1 MSNFQTILLGIFIF
15 FIVIGVAIFA
25 TSKNSSTAEPVGIV
39 LWGTVSSEAFGSFLN
54 KLNLGLE
61 KQLKITYVEK
71 RPDTFDQEYIET
83 LAKGGGPDAILLSQD
98 LILRHRNTLV
108 PVSYATFPERD
119 FKDTFI
125 AEGELYLSP
134 AGILAFPFSI
144 DPLVMYWNKDSFTNA
159 GIATYPRT
167 WTDIGVLTGILT
179 TRDVASN
186 IRTSAAALGEFRNI
200 NHAKEILSALI
211 MQAGNPITSFDAQGN
226 VQNLLADRLNFTTTP
241 TESALSF
248 YTKFSNPVDQL
259 YSWNRA
265 LPNSK
270 TFFLSGNLAT
280 YFGFASELSD
290 IRTKNPNLNFDVAVL
305 PQALSGKNKATFGN
319 MLALAISKSSRNPS
333 NTMAVIASL
342 FDRNASTIW
351 SDLTKLPPV
360 RRDLLLTRPQDPYL
374 SVFYDSALIS
384 KAWLDPR
391 PESTDAIFKEMVE
404 SVTSGKSRPSE
415 AVSTAGIQVD
425 NLLQ

>member
-1 MSNFQTILLGIFIF
+1 MSNFQTILLGVFIF
-15 FIVIGVAIFA
+15 FIVIGVAVFA
-25 TSKNSSTAEPVGIV
+25 TLKNSSSNEPVGIV
-39 LWGTVSSEAFGSFLN
+39 LWGTVSSEAFGQFVN

-61 KQLKITYVEK
+61 KQLKITYIEK
-71 RPDTFDQEYIET
+71 RPNTFDQEYIEA

-98 LILRHRNTLV
+98 LILRHRDTIIPV
-108 PVSYATFPERD
+108 PYSTFPERD
-119 FKDTFI
+119 FKDVFI

-144 DPLVMYWNKDSFTNA
+144 DPLVMYWNRDSFTNA
-159 GIATYPRT
+159 GLATYPRT
-167 WTDIGVLTGILT
+167 WTDMGTLTSILT

-186 IRTSAAALGEFRNI
+186 VRTSAVALGEFRNI

-211 MQAGNPITSFDAQGN
+211 IQAGNPITTFDAEGK
-226 VQNLLADRLNFTTTP
+226 VQNLFADRLNFATAP
-241 TESALSF
+241 TETALSF
-248 YTKFSNPVDQL
+248 YTKFSNPVDPL

-265 LPNSK
+265 LPASK
-270 TFFLSGNLAT
+270 TYFLSGNLAT

-305 PQALSGKNKATFGN
+305 PQALSGKNRATFGN
-319 MLALAISKSSRNPS
+319 MLGLAISKSSQNPS
-333 NTMAVIASL
+333 NTFVVLSSL
-342 FDRNASTIW
+342 FNANAISIW
-351 SDLTKLPPV
+351 SESTKLPPV

-391 PESTDAIFKEMVE
+391 PESTDIILRDMVE
-404 SVTSGKSRPSE
+404 SVTSGKSRAGE
-415 AVSTAGIQVD
+415 AVSTAGIQID

>member
-15 FIVIGVAIFA
+15 FIVIGVAVFA
-25 TSKNSSTAEPVGIV
+25 TLKGSSTTESAPIV
-39 LWGTVSSEAFGSFLN
+39 LWGTVSSDAFGQFLT
-54 KLNLGLE
+54 KLNSGLE
-61 KQLKITYVEK
+61 DQLKVVYIEK
-71 RPDTFDQEYIET
+71 RPDTFDQEYIEA

-98 LILRHRNTLV
+98 LIIRHRETIV

-119 FKDTFI
+119 FRDTFI
-125 AEGELYLSP
+125 AEGELYLTP
-134 AGILAFPFSI
+134 FGILAFPFSV
-144 DPLVMYWNKDSFTNA
+144 DPLVMYWNKDMFTNA
-159 GIATYPRT
+159 GLATYPRT
-167 WTDIGVLTGILT
+167 WTDIGALAGILT

-186 IRTSAAALGEFRNI
+186 VRTSAVALGEFRNI

-211 MQAGNPITSFDAQGN
+211 IQAGNPITSYTAEGGVD
-226 VQNLLADRLNFTTTP
+226 NLLADRLSFATAP

-248 YTKFSNPVDQL
+248 YTKFSNPTDQV

-265 LPNSK
+265 LPASK
-270 TFFLSGNLAT
+270 TYFLSGNLAT

-305 PQALSGKNKATFGN
+305 PQALTGKNRATFGN
-319 MLALAISKSSRNPS
+319 MLGLAIAKSSRDPN
-333 NTMAVIASL
+333 NTLAVLAGLFNREAIA
-342 FDRNASTIW
+342 IW
-351 SDLTKLPPV
+351 SESTKLPPV

-391 PESTDAIFKEMVE
+391 PESTDTIFRDMIE
-404 SVTSGKSRPSE
+404 SVTSGKSRAGE
-415 AVSTAGIQVD
+415 AVSTAGIQID